1 MKRIPVSGPWITAKE
16 IAYVT
21 EAVTNAWYENHA
33 IFHDRFERAFAAY
46 IGARHAVSLPSC
58 TSGLH
63 LALAAMGV
71 GPGDEVIVPDVTWI
85 ATSAPI
91 SYVGA
96 TPVFADVDPHSWC
109 ITAEAIEAVITPR
122 TKAI

>member
-1 MKRIPVSGPWITAKE
+1 
-16 IAYVT
+16 
-21 EAVTNAWYENHA
+21 
-33 IFHDRFERAFAAY
+33 
-46 IGARHAVSLPSC
+46 
-58 TSGLH
+58 
-63 LALAAMGV
+63 
-71 GPGDEVIVPDVTWI
+71 WI

-122 TKAI
+122 TKAIITVDLYGNLPDMLAISAVAKNHGLALIEDAAEAHGSEQDGRKSGSGGDVGVYRFHGRKISTTREGD